1 MTDKKS
7 FNCQTP
13 GNAVYGLGLIGS
25 LFYFYPFCAFALL
38 NSFQEKSITKF
49 LKVKRIFKTSDCV
62 LYFYHLAI

>member
-25 LFYFYPFCAFALL
+25 LFYFYPQMT
-38 NSFQEKSITKF
+38 SFGAVIMSLGKSIVWPAILVYHS
-49 LKVKRIFKTSDCV
+49 LKLLGI
-62 LYFYHLAI
+62 